1 MSKSWK
7 SAILPIQ
14 SSIKDVAQN
23 LELSGMKIVLVLD
36 ESSSFLGTVSDGDL
50 RRGLINGLD
59 FTTSISKIMNKDSIT
74 VGPGMH
80 KDKVLEIMHQ
90 HSIFQIPILNDQ
102 MKVIGLHSIENLLIP
117 SVKKNLFI
125 VMAGGKGTRLL
136 PYTQNYPKPMLNV
149 RGKPILETII
159 EKAKAEG
166 FVEFIFVI
174 QHLGEIIE
182 DYFGDGKNFG
192 VSINYIKE
200 KSPLGTLGGLSLL
213 NSLPEAP
220 FVLTNGDVIT
230 NVKYAELLDFHLSNT
245 GEATIALRKQSE
257 KNAYGVVKTN
267 GIKVVGIEEKPVTD
281 KFINAGVYVLNPSLL
296 KLLTYGQKIDMTDLF
311 ELMLNNHKPINGY
324 PIYENWLDVGNPT
337 DLLKA
342 EELT

>member
-1 MSKSWK
+1 MNKSWE

-23 LELSGMKIVLVLD
+23 LELSALKIVIVLD
-36 ESSSFLGTVSDGDL
+36 ESGDFLGTVSDGDL

-59 FTTSISKIMNKDSIT
+59 FTSSISKIVNRKSIT
-74 VGPGMH
+74 VSSGLH
-80 KDKVLEIMHQ
+80 KNKVLEIMHQ
-90 HSIFQIPILNDQ
+90 HSIFQIPIINDQ

-149 RGKPILETII
+149 RGKPILEIII

-174 QHLGEIIE
+174 QHLGQIIE

-192 VSINYIKE
+192 VSINYVRE
-200 KSPLGTLGGLSLL
+200 QSPLGTLGGLSLL
-213 NSLPEAP
+213 NPLPDIP

-230 NVKYAELLDFHLSNT
+230 NIKYAELLDFHLNNT
-245 GEATIALRKQSE
+245 SEATIALRKQSV
-257 KNAYGVVKTN
+257 KNPFGVVRTA
-267 GIKVVGIEEKPVTD
+267 GIKVVEIEEKPVDD

-296 KLLTYGQKIDMTDLF
+296 KLLTFGQRIDITELF
-311 ELMLNNHKPINGY
+311 QLMLNNHKPINAY
-324 PIYENWLDVGNPT
+324 PVYENWLDVGNPA
-337 DLLKA
+337 DLLTA
-342 EELT
+342 EEIT